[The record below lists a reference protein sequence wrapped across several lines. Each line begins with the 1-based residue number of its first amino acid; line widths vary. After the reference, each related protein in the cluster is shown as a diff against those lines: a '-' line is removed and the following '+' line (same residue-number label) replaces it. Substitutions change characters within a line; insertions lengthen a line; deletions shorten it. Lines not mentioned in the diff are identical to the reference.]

1 MPMPDKT
8 FKLVELVGVSEESVQ
23 LAVRNAIKRASV
35 SLKGLS
41 WFEVTQIRGLIADG
55 DVSQFQV
62 TLKVG
67 FRLLGEEDLRDG

>member
-1 MPMPDKT
+1 MPDKT
-8 FKLVELVGVSEESVQ
+8 FKLVELVGVSDQSIQ
-23 LAVRNAIKRASV
+23 QAVRNAVKRASV

-41 WFEVTQIRGLIADG
+41 WFEVTQIRGQIADG

-67 FRLLGEEDLRDG
+67 FRILDDIVE

>member
-1 MPMPDKT
+1 MPDKT
-8 FKLVELVGVSEESVQ
+8 FKLVELVGVSEDSIQ
-23 LAVRNAIKRASV
+23 QAVRNAVKRASV

-67 FRLLGEEDLRDG
+67 FRLLGEEDLKDD

>member
-1 MPMPDKT
+1 MMPDKT
-8 FKLVELVGVSEESVQ
+8 FKLVELVGVSDQSIQ
-23 LAVRNAIKRASV
+23 QAVRNAVKRASV

-41 WFEVTQIRGLIADG
+41 WFEVTQIRGQIADG

-67 FRLLGEEDLRDG
+67 FRILDDIGE

>member
-1 MPMPDKT
+1 MMPDKT
-8 FKLVELVGVSEESVQ
+8 FKLVELVGVSDQSIQ
-23 LAVRNAIKRASV
+23 QAVRNAVKRASV

-41 WFEVTQIRGLIADG
+41 WFEVTQVRGQIADG

-67 FRLLGEEDLRDG
+67 FRILDEIVE

>member
-1 MPMPDKT
+1 MPDKT
-8 FKLVELVGVSEESVQ
+8 FKLVELVGVSDDSVQ
-23 LAVRNAIKRASV
+23 QAVRNAVKRASV

-67 FRLLGEEDLRDG
+67 FRLLGEEDLKDD

>member
-23 LAVRNAIKRASV
+23 QAVRNAIKRASV

-55 DVSQFQV
+55 DMSQFQV

-67 FRLLGEEDLRDG
+67 FRLLGEDDLRDG

>member
-1 MPMPDKT
+1 MMPDKT
-8 FKLVELVGVSEESVQ
+8 FKLVELVGVSDQSIQ
-23 LAVRNAIKRASV
+23 QAVRNAVKRASV

-62 TLKVG
+62 SLKVG
-67 FRLLGEEDLRDG
+67 FRILDEIVE

>member
-1 MPMPDKT
+1 MPDKT
-8 FKLVELVGVSEESVQ
+8 FKLVELVGVSDQSIQ
-23 LAVRNAIKRASV
+23 QAVRNAVKRASV

-41 WFEVTQIRGLIADG
+41 WFEVTQVRGLIADG

-67 FRLLGEEDLRDG
+67 FRLLGEDDLKED

>member
-1 MPMPDKT
+1 MMPDKT
-8 FKLVELVGVSEESVQ
+8 FKLVELVGVSDQSIQ
-23 LAVRNAIKRASV
+23 QAVRNAIKRASV

-41 WFEVTQIRGLIADG
+41 WFEVTQIRGQIADG

-67 FRLLGEEDLRDG
+67 FRILDEIVE

>member
-1 MPMPDKT
+1 MPDKT
-8 FKLVELVGVSEESVQ
+8 FKLVELVGVSEDSIQ
-23 LAVRNAIKRASV
+23 QAVRNAVKRASR

-67 FRLLGEEDLRDG
+67 FRLLGDEDLKED